1 MDFVL
6 IMLLA
11 VFSLSMGSFFNVVIH
26 RMPRGES
33 LVSPASHCPSCNH
46 RIRFYENIPLFS
58 FVVQNGKCRHCRA
71 PISWR
76 YPVVEGLTALTLLS
90 LLAVF
95 GWSPELL
102 VYGVLMLFLIP
113 ISFIDLETGFIPDK
127 LTFPAFLLGIIFL
140 FVFQIVNWKSAVI
153 GSVSGGIF
161 LLILMALGKAVF
173 KKDAMGMGDV
183 KLLVMIGV
191 YVGFPAVFFS
201 LFLGSLVAFIVILA
215 GLLLK
220 KQSLKSTI
228 PFGPFIAI
236 GSLSYI
242 LGGKLLIKWYLGL

>member
-1 MDFVL
+1 
-6 IMLLA
+6 
-11 VFSLSMGSFFNVVIH
+11 
-26 RMPRGES
+26 
-33 LVSPASHCPSCNH
+33 
-46 RIRFYENIPLFS
+46 
-58 FVVQNGKCRHCRA
+58 
-71 PISWR
+71 
-76 YPVVEGLTALTLLS
+76 VEGLTGLVLMS

-127 LTFPAFLLGIIFL
+127 LTVPASILGIIFL
-140 FVFQIVNWKSAVI
+140 VAFHIVNWKNALAGAI
-153 GSVSGGIF
+153 SGGVF
-161 LLILMALGKAVF
+161 LLILMVLGKAIF

-201 LFLGSLVAFIVILA
+201 LFLGSLAAFVVILT

-220 KQSLKSTI
+220 RQSLKSTI

-236 GSLSYI
+236 GSLTYI